1 MALRYQ
7 NPGALAPYVYV
18 YTLYGLIYD
27 VVIFNIVY
35 NGITWLGIGVVLTAF
50 MYHVSKQIEDNAVD
64 YVEFDSDSTGNG
76 DTQESPRRMTVEE
89 MNNVN

>member
-7 NPGALAPYVYV
+7 NPGALAPYVNV

-50 MYHVSKQIEDNAVD
+50 MYHVSK
-64 YVEFDSDSTGNG
+64 
-76 DTQESPRRMTVEE
+76 
-89 MNNVN
+89 